1 MQIIEDTVYKL
12 EYVYFSEANINGI
25 NVYSL
30 HPGVITTEL
39 GRHFNTTVFP
49 GASIVFRTILS
60 PVLKNPEQG
69 AQTTIYCS
77 VDEKAANES
86 GLYYR

>member
-1 MQIIEDTVYKL
+1 M
-12 EYVYFSEANINGI
+12 
-25 NVYSL
+25 

-39 GRHFNTTVFP
+39 GRHFSTTIFP
-49 GASIVFRTILS
+49 GASIVFKSLLRPI
-60 PVLKNPEQG
+60 LKNPEQG

-77 VDEKAANES
+77 VADQAAKES